1 LHLACNRL
9 GYLYGLKQQNVYFLG
24 VYVTDQ
30 KGQFQVLIVDDS
42 RVIRRAAT
50 KILEKEFDVV
60 EAEDGED
67 AWEEIQKN
75 KNISVVF
82 TDLGM
87 PNLDGYGLL
96 KKIRGSDD
104 PAIANLPVI
113 IITGAEESE
122 GAKEEVLSQGATD
135 FISKPFDSV
144 SLKSRASTHINY
156 RNEVQSLEKRV
167 AIDKLTGLATEAV
180 FNEQGKKALAYAERH
195 CAEVTLVRFE
205 LNKFAEMFVKYGK
218 NVSEQILVK
227 VAAIVEQGLREED
240 VAGRLGV
247 AKFSLLLIEADVEGA
262 TQVIMR
268 ICQRLKGMKLKLGD
282 DVIQLSFNAGLA
294 TFEKQ
299 DAEITFEQ
307 LCDQSDE
314 ALKKS
319 VATGDCQLVHYK
331 TGQAIEETPVIK
343 QVDTDIEEIIKKLSA
358 DQSSVSQSELASV
371 LRKFIPVLEV
381 ADQQLKLGL
390 SKVVPH
396 LKKRL
401 NLD

>member
-1 LHLACNRL
+1 M
-9 GYLYGLKQQNVYFLG
+9 
-24 VYVTDQ
+24 TDQ
-30 KGQFQVLIVDDS
+30 KGQFQLLIVDDS

-75 KNISVVF
+75 KNISAVF

-96 KKIRGSDD
+96 KKIRESDD

-122 GAKEEVLSQGATD
+122 GAKEEVLSLGATD

-144 SLKSRASTHINY
+144 SLKSRASSHINY

-167 AIDKLTGLATEAV
+167 ATDKLTGLATEAV
-180 FNEQGKKALAYAERH
+180 FNEQGEKSLAYAERH
-195 CAEVTLVRFE
+195 CAELTLVRFE
-205 LNKFAEMFVKYGK
+205 LNKFADFFVKYGK

-227 VAAIVEQGLREED
+227 VASIVEQGLRKED

-247 AKFSLLLIEADVEGA
+247 AKFSLLLMEADVEGA
-262 TQVIMR
+262 TQVVMR
-268 ICQRLKGMKLKLGD
+268 ICNRLKSMKLKLGKE
-282 DVIQLSFNAGLA
+282 VVQLSFNAGIT

-299 DAEITFEQ
+299 DEGITFDQ
-307 LCDQSDE
+307 LCGQADE

-319 VATGDCQLVHYK
+319 ADAGECQLVHYK
-331 TGQAIEETPVIK
+331 TGKTVEETPAIK
-343 QVDTDIEEIIKKLSA
+343 HIETDIEEVIKKMA
-358 DQSSVSQSELASV
+358 DDQSSVSQAELASV
-371 LRKFIPVLEV
+371 VRKFIPILEA

>member
-1 LHLACNRL
+1 M
-9 GYLYGLKQQNVYFLG
+9 
-24 VYVTDQ
+24 TDQ

-67 AWEEIQKN
+67 AWDEIQKN

-96 KKIRGSDD
+96 KKIRDSDD
-104 PAIANLPVI
+104 PAIANLPVV

-122 GAKEEVLSQGATD
+122 GAKEEVLSLGATD

-167 AIDKLTGLATEAV
+167 AIDKLTGLATETV
-180 FNEQGKKALAYAERH
+180 FNEQGGKALAYAERH

-227 VAAIVEQGLREED
+227 VASIVKQGLREED
-240 VAGRLGV
+240 IAGRLGV
-247 AKFSLLLIEADVEGA
+247 AKFSLVLIEADVEGA
-262 TQVIMR
+262 TQVVMR
-268 ICQRLKGMKLKLGD
+268 ICQRLKGMKLKLGED
-282 DVIQLSFNAGLA
+282 IIQLSFNAGLA

-299 DAEITFEQ
+299 DAEISFEELRKQ
-307 LCDQSDE
+307 ADE

-319 VATGDCQLVHYK
+319 VDAGDCQLVHYK
-331 TGQAIEETPVIK
+331 TGQAVEEAPAIQHIE
-343 QVDTDIEEIIKKLSA
+343 TDIEEIIKKLAA

-371 LRKFIPVLEV
+371 VRKFIPVLQV

>member
-1 LHLACNRL
+1 M
-9 GYLYGLKQQNVYFLG
+9 
-24 VYVTDQ
+24 TDQ

-67 AWEEIQKN
+67 AWDEIQKN